1 MPGSLWASQQNRQRK
16 KMNLD
21 QSGWD
26 AIPNETGLRQAIWV
40 NERHKK
46 GHLVALPYALYL
58 CSSFLCQCVLP
69 FVWVCLSENRVPAK
83 SNGGCPW
90 ILHNCNLCVF
100 WVTNYFLETPTSII
114 HWFIISIY
122 FSMVVK
128 PNFQAHKPRL
138 NFGDITW
145 KTSQWTWHNVYI
157 YPNTLWMPYVKIR
170 TFSLPH
176 TVDYNYIATQSGVC
190 VARLFMWIYYPRQ
203 YLLPYGY
210 QQFVWIGFRHFYT
223 I

>member
-1 MPGSLWASQQNRQRK
+1 MPGSLWASQQNRERK

-26 AIPNETGLRQAIWV
+26 SIPNETGLRQAIWV

-90 ILHNCNLCVF
+90 ILQNCNLCVF
-100 WVTNYFLETPTSII
+100 FGLPII
-114 HWFIISIY
+114 FWRHPHPLFIDSISIY

-128 PNFQAHKPRL
+128 PNFQAHKPRY
-138 NFGDITW
+138 FWG
-145 KTSQWTWHNVYI
+145 
-157 YPNTLWMPYVKIR
+157 
-170 TFSLPH
+170 
-176 TVDYNYIATQSGVC
+176 YNLDLDS
-190 VARLFMWIYYPRQ
+190 
-203 YLLPYGY
+203 
-210 QQFVWIGFRHFYT
+210 
-223 I
+223 